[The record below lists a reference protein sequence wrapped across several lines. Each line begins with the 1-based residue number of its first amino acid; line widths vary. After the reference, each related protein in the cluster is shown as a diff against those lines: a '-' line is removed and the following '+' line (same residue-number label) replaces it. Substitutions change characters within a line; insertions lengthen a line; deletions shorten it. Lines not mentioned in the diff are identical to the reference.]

1 MISNISKRIVKWLL
15 DAGAI
20 SQNQEELFSY
30 ATYML
35 LFNMAPLFFVIVL
48 GAMFGLVKEGIVM
61 LIPFLT
67 IRKFSGGFH
76 LQSPKSCICLSVLLL
91 SGSLWLAKSVVDN
104 NWSVSFSILG
114 CLAAIQ
120 IFCVSP
126 IDSASRRLTEK
137 EQQAF
142 RIIARY
148 ILLFFVL
155 LYLILGLLH
164 LFFLAAFIGM
174 GIVITG
180 LLQVPCFFMHREH

>member
-1 MISNISKRIVKWLL
+1 MYN
-15 DAGAI
+15 
-20 SQNQEELFSY
+20 
-30 ATYML
+30 
-35 LFNMAPLFFVIVL
+35 
-48 GAMFGLVKEGIVM
+48 
-61 LIPFLT
+61 
-67 IRKFSGGFH
+67 
-76 LQSPKSCICLSVLLL
+76 
-91 SGSLWLAKSVVDN
+91 
-104 NWSVSFSILG
+104 
-114 CLAAIQ
+114 
-120 IFCVSP
+120 
-126 IDSASRRLTEK
+126 SASRRLTEK